1 MIFCGTSSLLIKLPH
16 MSLTRHDSSFVS
28 GVSVIL
34 GQEGE
39 AALAIAHAELAALT
53 AELRQ
58 LTVERGK
65 DVDLIYMNYADP
77 SQNPLG
83 SYGAD
88 NVAFI
93 EAVAKEYDSEGFWEQ
108 RTPGGFKISRVVGQ
122 K

>member
-1 MIFCGTSSLLIKLPH
+1 MRSLDRVHSNAI
-16 MSLTRHDSSFVS
+16 MWTA
-28 GVSVIL
+28 GVSVNL

-77 SQNPLG
+77 SQIHWAATERIMWHSSRRLQKSTTLKASG
-83 SYGAD
+83 SREHRGRLQD
-88 NVAFI
+88 F
-93 EAVAKEYDSEGFWEQ
+93 ESGWSELTRSFRG
-108 RTPGGFKISRVVGQ
+108 
-122 K
+122 